1 MTISILRKKLAT
13 NPVANTKVP
22 IGEYRHEAVCF
33 ELLPQSSEKQ
43 RTSVHKFV
51 IPCYMTLLSG
61 CQQLISKI
69 IIEEPLTCEHITAL
83 SPHVPH
89 YVIPHNQTKTGIRAL
104 ILYSKEDRQGARAEA
119 DGLENALLAVGGSVT
134 RVEWE
139 DTRELGAV
147 IDSSLEAIVGEL
159 CI

>member
-1 MTISILRKKLAT
+1 
-13 NPVANTKVP
+13 
-22 IGEYRHEAVCF
+22 
-33 ELLPQSSEKQ
+33 
-43 RTSVHKFV
+43 
-51 IPCYMTLLSG
+51 MTLLLG
-61 CQQLISKI
+61 RQQLISKI

-83 SPHVPH
+83 APHVPH
-89 YVIPHNQTKTGIRAL
+89 YVMPHNQTKTGIRAL
-104 ILYSKEDRQGARAEA
+104 ILYNKEDRQGARAEA